1 MTPLVLPCR
10 QGEEGPAEGDAEGEA
25 AEGAEDGAEE
35 ARFNLSVFIP
45 L

>member
-1 MTPLVLPCR
+1 MPSP
-10 QGEEGPAEGDAEGEA
+10 GGDGGGMHIEVKNLK
-25 AEGAEDGAEE
+25 DGKSFGLDAE